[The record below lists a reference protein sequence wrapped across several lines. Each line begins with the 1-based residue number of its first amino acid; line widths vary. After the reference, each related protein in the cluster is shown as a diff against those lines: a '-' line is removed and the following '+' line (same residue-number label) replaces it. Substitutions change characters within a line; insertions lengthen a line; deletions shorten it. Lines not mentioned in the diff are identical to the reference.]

1 MCDIC
6 EKWEKDEIDSKE
18 AMVLIGNAL
27 KVRNGKRYGKE
38 HLMKVAS
45 KILDEDVPF
54 NPTDTK
60 AERAFWK
67 QTHRRENEES

>member
-6 EKWEKDEIDSKE
+6 EKWDKHEIDSRE

-27 KVRNGKRYGKE
+27 KTRYGKKNGKA
-38 HLMKVAS
+38 HLTALAS
-45 KILDEDVPF
+45 RILDDEVPF
-54 NPTDTK
+54 NATDQK

-67 QTHRRENEES
+67 RTHRRENEEI